1 MAVKLLVDSASD
13 IDLSEAKEFGA
24 ELLSMRITFEDG
36 EYLDGVDLSR
46 TRFFEK
52 LIESAELPRTS
63 QINPFEFEQAFE
75 KLTADG
81 SEVVAITIS
90 SKLSGTYKSALQA
103 AEKFGG
109 RVRVVDSLNASTGER
124 LLFLR
129 ALQLQGEGKTA
140 EEIAAELDSCKHR
153 ICLLAVLDTLVY
165 LRKGGRI
172 SSLTAFAG
180 EMLSIKPVIGIVDG
194 EVKMAGKALGS
205 KKSNNLL
212 TKLIKEKGVDFSMP
226 FGVMWSG
233 ADDAMLKKYIE
244 DSRILWA
251 DHTQSLPAYMIGS
264 TIGAHIGPGAIG
276 VAFFSENK

>member
-13 IDLSEAKEFGA
+13 IDLSEAKELGA

-129 ALQLQGEGKTA
+129 AVQLQGEGKTA
-140 EEIAAELDSCKHR
+140 
-153 ICLLAVLDTLVY
+153 
-165 LRKGGRI
+165 
-172 SSLTAFAG
+172 
-180 EMLSIKPVIGIVDG
+180 
-194 EVKMAGKALGS
+194 
-205 KKSNNLL
+205 
-212 TKLIKEKGVDFSMP
+212 
-226 FGVMWSG
+226 
-233 ADDAMLKKYIE
+233 
-244 DSRILWA
+244 
-251 DHTQSLPAYMIGS
+251 
-264 TIGAHIGPGAIG
+264 
-276 VAFFSENK
+276 